1 MGVLVAVLTTVINF
15 ILRILTF
22 AAKLIYKLF
31 RVFGLHIPL
40 LYLIVML
47 IIELA
52 TGRGI
57 SANPE
62 YLSLFWLGLVLSL
75 LLAAWHLV
83 RRIFYPKRKRDEAYY
98 RKKFEREL
106 QLKQAQEPVPAPETA
121 PEAPALSQSVPTA
134 EIPAEEPLPELPP
147 FMTAQTTQ
155 TAQTLQNEPEDL
167 PQPAPEPLSFSRRG
181 KEPRAKKSRPHIYRV
196 RQDERFLIYEY
207 NDRTELYLERADGLK
222 LIRTDR
228 KE

>member
-40 LYLIVML
+40 LYVIVML

-106 QLKQAQEPVPAPETA
+106 QLKQAQEPIPAPETA
-121 PEAPALSQSVPTA
+121 PEGPPLANSAPAA
-134 EIPAEEPLPELPP
+134 ETPAEEPLPELPP
-147 FMTAQTTQ
+147 FMTAQTI
-155 TAQTLQNEPEDL
+155 QNEPEVL
-167 PQPAPEPLSFSRRG
+167 PQPAPEPLAFPRRG
-181 KEPRAKKSRPHIYRV
+181 KEPRAKKSRPRIYRV

-207 NDRTELYLERADGLK
+207 DDRTELYFERADGLK
-222 LIRTDR
+222 FIRTDR

>member
-1 MGVLVAVLTTVINF
+1 MGVFIAVLTTVINF

-57 SANPE
+57 SSDPQ
-62 YLSLFWLGLVLSL
+62 YLSLFWLGLVLSFL
-75 LLAAWHLV
+75 FAAWHLV
-83 RRIFYPKRKRDEAYY
+83 RRLFYPKRKRDEAYY

-106 QLKQAQEPVPAPETA
+106 QRQQAQEPLPAPEETPPTEPMPVAEPA
-121 PEAPALSQSVPTA
+121 PE
-134 EIPAEEPLPELPP
+134 EPMPELPP
-147 FMTAQTTQ
+147 FMVTEKAQDI
-155 TAQTLQNEPEDL
+155 PDDL
-167 PQPAPEPLSFSRRG
+167 PQPDSERLAFPRRE
-181 KEPRAKKSRPHIYRV
+181 KQSRAKKSRPRIYRV

-207 NDRTELYLERADGLK
+207 EDRTELYFERTDGLK
-222 LIRTDR
+222 FIRTD
-228 KE
+228 KKD